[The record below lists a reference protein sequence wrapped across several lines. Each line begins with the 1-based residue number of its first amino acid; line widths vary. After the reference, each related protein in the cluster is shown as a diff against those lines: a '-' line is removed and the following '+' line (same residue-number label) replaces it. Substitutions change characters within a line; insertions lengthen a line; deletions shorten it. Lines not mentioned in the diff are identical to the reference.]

1 MLNEVGDCCPAR
13 RSISPPTGNL
23 LDVVEILTCTP
34 DLLARFAW
42 QIALASEASARQVH
56 VSPLRGSHR
65 PDVLREND
73 MLGLFRHSLR
83 LLAIEFLS
91 HGLIQTPAAWHG
103 VTDF

>member
-1 MLNEVGDCCPAR
+1 M
-13 RSISPPTGNL
+13 
-23 LDVVEILTCTP
+23 VEILTCTP

-73 MLGLFRHSLR
+73 MLGLSDTLYIKPLGDQDLNKNFNK
-83 LLAIEFLS
+83 
-91 HGLIQTPAAWHG
+91 
-103 VTDF
+103 DFKEEE